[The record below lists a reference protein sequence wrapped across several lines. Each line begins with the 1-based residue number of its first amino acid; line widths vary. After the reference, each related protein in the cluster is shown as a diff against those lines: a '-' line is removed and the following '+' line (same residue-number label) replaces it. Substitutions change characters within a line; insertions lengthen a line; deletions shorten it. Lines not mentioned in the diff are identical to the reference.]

1 MKKNLRIFSR
11 GVLQGLILF
20 GAGAFASASP
30 VNAQTVLEE
39 WAAVK
44 APASAPEA
52 KPVTIVPAKTVLMV
66 MDFNKLSCIPERR
79 ARCADAL
86 PKLQKLLADARK
98 KGILVVHTLSG
109 TTTPADIV
117 PALAPLP
124 GERVLN
130 APIDKFYGTDLEKT
144 FKDKGIDTILLTGT
158 SANGAVIFTAGGA
171 AVRDFKVIVPV
182 DGMPADSTYQ
192 EQFAAWNLV
201 NGPTVREH
209 TTLTKIDLIKFQ

>member
-1 MKKNLRIFSR
+1 MNGNFRTLLGSLLPLTMVVV
-11 GVLQGLILF
+11 GVMALAL
-20 GAGAFASASP
+20 P

-39 WAAVK
+39 WSAVK
-44 APASAPEA
+44 APPSAPEA
-52 KPVTIVPAKTVLMV
+52 KPVTVVPAKTVLMV
-66 MDFNKLSCIPERR
+66 MDFNRLSCIPERR
-79 ARCADAL
+79 ARCAAVL

-98 KGILVVHTLSG
+98 KGVMVVHTLSG

-117 PALAPLP
+117 PALTPLP

-130 APIDKFYGTDLEKT
+130 APIDKFYGNDLEKT

-209 TTLTKIDLIKFQ
+209 TTLTKIDLIKFE